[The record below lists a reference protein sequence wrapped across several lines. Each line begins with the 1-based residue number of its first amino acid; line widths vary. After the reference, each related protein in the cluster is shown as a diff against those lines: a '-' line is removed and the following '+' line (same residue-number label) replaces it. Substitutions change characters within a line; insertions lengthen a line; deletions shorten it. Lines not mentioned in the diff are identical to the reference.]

1 MSLISQIFGNFKE
14 AKQKPFYI
22 LVFEITKPWPPSML
36 SSTTNTSKCRGGGVM
51 VKRVEAGSAYL
62 GVNAGFAFTGSS
74 DLKQLS

>member
-1 MSLISQIFGNFKE
+1 
-14 AKQKPFYI
+14 
-22 LVFEITKPWPPSML
+22 
-36 SSTTNTSKCRGGGVM
+36 M